1 MGLGS
6 KTTWM
11 RSWRAV
17 SERGGTEKERGAW
30 AGQGPKE
37 QRTRPWGEQACPAC
51 QAASGPPSALYP
63 PHQQTRRP
71 SRWCSPREEG
81 PSQPQ
86 TQTPEAQQCSWGRQ
100 NRLPAGSAPTFLPPA
115 LPPCLA

>member
-11 RSWRAV
+11 RSCWAA

-37 QRTRPWGEQACPAC
+37 QRTMPWGEQACPAC
-51 QAASGPPSALYP
+51 QATSGPPSALSP
-63 PHQQTRRP
+63 PLTSPHLPDGAQRPVHEQQWSPGTGLVLGGHQHPTPASTLP
-71 SRWCSPREEG
+71 SRSPLG
-81 PSQPQ
+81 
-86 TQTPEAQQCSWGRQ
+86 
-100 NRLPAGSAPTFLPPA
+100 
-115 LPPCLA
+115 